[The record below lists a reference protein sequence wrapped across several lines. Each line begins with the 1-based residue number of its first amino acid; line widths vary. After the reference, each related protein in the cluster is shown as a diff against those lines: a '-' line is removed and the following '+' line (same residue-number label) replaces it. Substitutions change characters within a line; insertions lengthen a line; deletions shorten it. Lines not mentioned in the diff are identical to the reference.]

1 MIIALTG
8 TPGTGKT
15 TVCEFMKEH
24 SQYREKFRIIDL
36 HKLILDEKIYTGRDE
51 SRDTYIADM
60 ERLKK
65 RVAEVIGQTPEG
77 MDTIL
82 EGHISHYLPADVIIV
97 LRASPVALRK
107 RLGKRR
113 EYSYGKIK
121 ENSDAEALDV
131 ILVESVE
138 TSDRVF
144 EINTTDMNLIS
155 VVKSVIEI
163 IDSIKKGKVPEEY
176 LPGKMNWIDQV
187 EL

>member
-1 MIIALTG
+1 MIIAFTG

-15 TVCEFMKEH
+15 TVCEFIKEH
-24 SQYREKFRIIDL
+24 SMYRDKFRIIDL
-36 HKLILDEKIYTGRDE
+36 HKLILDEKIYSGRDE
-51 SRDTYIADM
+51 IRDTYIANM
-60 ERLKK
+60 ERLKV
-65 RVAEVIGQTPEG
+65 RIPEIIRQTPQA
-77 MDTIL
+77 MDTIM
-82 EGHISHYLPADVIIV
+82 EGHISHYFPSDVIIV

-113 EYSYGKIK
+113 EYSYDKVK

-138 TSDRVF
+138 TSDMVF

-163 IDSIKKGKVPEEY
+163 IESVKKGKIPEDY
-176 LPGKMNWIDQV
+176 LPGKISWIDQV